1 MLETVMDKLEKG
13 ITAKSA
19 SVGDEEEILVPRKCA
34 YCKSNVICT
43 VLPTFIGLSKVGI
56 IVGVED
62 CPYHI
67 QNRTITTKQ
76 TE

>member
-1 MLETVMDKLEKG
+1 MLETVMDQLEKN
-13 ITAKSA
+13 ITANKA
-19 SVGDEEEILVPRKCA
+19 NVGEEEEILVPRKCA

-43 VLPTFIGLSKVGI
+43 VLPTFIGLSKIGI

-67 QNRTITTKQ
+67 TNRTTMREQ
-76 TE
+76 E